1 MSTYNLFSLKKG
13 LVDDSAKGK
22 LDDNYKAKCSKLENC
37 FIKPNGNIA
46 SRPGI
51 KLQEE
56 FGDRIL
62 DITIKGEKTYVMRV
76 PPKQT
81 FFPKIQELMTAN
93 QGTRFKIPITWGGG
107 NFSDLY
113 GKFNNILNWR
123 VIDVYDKDKNRLNEE
138 CYLFYS
144 IDSTSEI
151 YVVEQNL
158 RVGTDTFSRYTASG
172 SITDEEKAKIYRGY
186 TFNETVPT
194 SAWGV
199 NRLLNVS
206 NMMNVFNNI
215 AARPGIQYRMNI
227 TPAVDLNFTTN
238 LGGVDTPTITQYIKK
253 QANLSNAV
261 GETDYVFIFKNPY
274 DNFNTIYQGVANIP
288 TFALDWIGSTDYR
301 TTKNLL
307 TDYSKLSI
315 TKFNGDF
322 FQGIN
327 KDFIKPFKP
336 HLSNNIDIAQK
347 FEDRE
352 KGAGFTAFGYNYTLD
367 GKLICEHSQS
377 TSFSIDSLNERN
389 MQSFS
394 EKARNIK
401 VKELPIQVKQFLPYV
416 KFEDYRE
423 LGDIGTVTSVAA
435 GNDYSIA
442 DNPKYIYQKNIT
454 LESLL
459 VDRPELAEI
468 KNRLDLVLTIT
479 NQTEEVHPIDGT
491 LLSILPDIKVTLP
504 GTDVEA
510 VGTHLFTTK
519 NNDHVFVGPQT
530 NIYYN
535 QFKDKDNE
543 DKYKLADQPSQT
555 DAPNVL
561 IDDRFAKGTG
571 GAFGNIGVCLYIQNG
586 NEITKNG
593 VPIFCPIPGGSV
605 ETNSALYVSGG
616 SDIITKEVIYL
627 QLDYLNKAVTD
638 IVNNEKYLSFYGS
651 NGSEKCFAGGLVK
664 VGNMQRNDV
673 ILGDVFSYNALV
685 LTADVDQTT
694 KRVKQANILTAER
707 HLFLNMNR
715 EPSQYLLQGAQF
727 VAPKRYIIDETTFPR
742 VFLPNKTQIQNPNT
756 DTDSI
761 RTMIPRFATKQTL
774 NYLKNIEVNNKLY
787 PVVPSGISLLDN
799 NASIKKL
806 QKVLKELKREELGST
821 SNYRGYLLSYNTRID
836 NFGKK
841 NKIVYLPAETSFE
854 ANPSFKTDPRI
865 ATLSSNRIKSIEE
878 VTHEYSGS
886 DYPLRVSRYAVPSPH
901 GPRIIVY
908 SVYTYYNSQNI
919 TFTDENDDSTQI
931 LSKEA
936 PKYIRDYEK
945 RIAGLK
951 DGVKRQIIEKHFFP
965 YSSRFVTYNEPNDIA
980 VQIGDTFVQNKDGS
994 FHFSSS
1000 TEDGENIFS
1009 VAIRDFLKD
1018 TFTTREDPGYLRRSG
1033 LTINNFAQLERQNP
1047 HSIKIAQKFG
1057 KYAKLIGKADVSGKS
1072 IIVTD
1077 QGGYNEELTKKVFST
1092 GFTSNI
1098 VVDSSMIIGGYGDTL
1113 KVTRFVENAQGFVE
1127 DIVNDETKFAQN
1139 ITSIAGLLEKHKLVF
1154 IVLDE
1159 NPNNED
1165 LAHSPQSGLYILS
1178 LSNNRGINGLTKVT
1192 SFNFEI
1198 NKVVQLNEDVILFTS
1213 PDGRVFEMDFS
1224 FKNEDLSDYNTEE
1237 EELSNYTTK
1246 IQPLPLVKLKG
1257 DSISIDEN
1265 ITISKAVVG
1274 LSGDPEFKFSVI
1286 NSLTKAKVY
1295 ANIKHTDPLDVT
1307 NVKKYAGQLMID
1319 NIPANGSELPEI
1331 LIEKNNGK
1339 YFELSSI
1346 ILILGEY

>member
-46 SRPGI
+46 SRPG
-51 KLQEE
+51 LVEQEA
-56 FGDRIL
+56 FGKYVL
-62 DITIKGEKTYVMRV
+62 DITVKGEKTYVMRK
-76 PPKQT
+76 PPASA
-81 FFPKIQELMTAN
+81 FFPKIQDLIRAN
-93 QGTRFKIPITWGGG
+93 ISTRFKIPIFWSITDH
-107 NFSDLY
+107 SDIY
-113 GKFNNILNWR
+113 GRFNNTLNWK

-144 IDSTSEI
+144 IDSESHI
-151 YVVEQNL
+151 DVVEDYL
-158 RVGTDTFSRYTASG
+158 GSPTTAKRYTESG
-172 SITDEEKAKIYRGY
+172 SITDQEKAIIYRNH
-186 TFNETVPT
+186 TFNSGISTV
-194 SAWGV
+194 AWEDS
-199 NRLLNVS
+199 RLLSVS
-206 NMMNVFNNI
+206 QMISTFYYI
-215 AARPGIQYRMNI
+215 AQRIRQSSYLMSKS
-227 TPAVDLNFTTN
+227 PAASLDFSTS
-238 LGGVDTPTITQYIKK
+238 LGGVDTPEITQYIQK
-253 QANLSNAV
+253 QAVLSNQA
-261 GETDYVFIFKNPY
+261 GEMGYAFIFKNPY
-274 DNFNTIYQGVANIP
+274 DNFDAIYQGIANIP
-288 TFALDWIGSTDYR
+288 AYALDWIGTTDYR
-301 TTKNLL
+301 NTKNLL

-315 TKFNGDF
+315 AKFQGDF
-322 FQGIN
+322 FQGTN
-327 KDFIKPFKP
+327 KNFIKPYKS
-336 HLSNNIDIAQK
+336 HLSNNLDIAQK

-394 EKARNIK
+394 EKARNIN

-510 VGTHLFTTK
+510 VGAHLFTTK

-627 QLDYLNKAVTD
+627 QLDYLSKAVTD

-664 VGNMQRNDV
+664 VGNMQRNDI

-694 KRVKQANILTAER
+694 KRVKQSKILTAER

-715 EPSQYLLQGAQF
+715 DPSQYLLQGAQF

-742 VFLPNKTQIQNPNT
+742 VFLPNKTQLQNPNT

-787 PVVPSGISLLDN
+787 PVVPSGVSLLDN

-806 QKVLKELKREELGST
+806 QKVLKELKRKELGAT
-821 SNYRGYLLSYNTRID
+821 SNYRGYILSYTTRID

-841 NKIVYLPAETSFE
+841 NKTVYLPAETSFE
-854 ANPSFKTDPRI
+854 VNTSFKTDPRI
-865 ATLSSNRIKSIEE
+865 AVLSSNLIKSIEE

-886 DYPLRVSRYAVPSPH
+886 DYPLRVGGSPVPRPH
-901 GPRIIVY
+901 GPRVIVY

-1009 VAIRDFLKD
+1009 VAIRDFLKN

-1098 VVDSSMIIGGYGDTL
+1098 VVDSSMIIGGYGDIL

-1127 DIVNDETKFAQN
+1127 DIVNDETKFDGD
-1139 ITSIAGLLEKHKLVF
+1139 IVSVAGLLEKHKLVF
-1154 IVLDE
+1154 IVLKE
-1159 NPNNED
+1159 PEERVEKT
-1165 LAHSPQSGLYILS
+1165 LYILS
-1178 LSNNRGINGLTKVT
+1178 LSNNRGINGLSKIIFPSTTTSIEKV
-1192 SFNFEI
+1192 I
-1198 NKVVQLNEDVILFTS
+1198 QLDEDRILIL
-1213 PDGRVFEMDFS
+1213 DGRQRVAELDFS
-1224 FKNEDLSDYNTEE
+1224 FSDEDLSDKGLKNF
-1237 EELSNYTTK
+1237 SKNYTTK

-1257 DSISIDEN
+1257 DSISLDEN

-1274 LSGDPEFKFSVI
+1274 LNGDPEFKFSVI